1 MRPLRPGWMTAPE
14 GAHAAARAE
23 RRRRERRADW
33 LALLGLAAVVL
44 LVLGWVPA

>member
-1 MRPLRPGWMTAPE
+1 MRPLRPGWVPAHQ

-23 RRRRERRADW
+23 RRRRERRADL